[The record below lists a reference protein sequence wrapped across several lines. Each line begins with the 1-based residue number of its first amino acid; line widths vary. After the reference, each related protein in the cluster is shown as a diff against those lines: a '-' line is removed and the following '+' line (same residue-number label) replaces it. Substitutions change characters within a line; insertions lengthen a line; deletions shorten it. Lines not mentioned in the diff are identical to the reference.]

1 MVNIK
6 LKSVLI
12 LIVLSVIWG
21 SSFILMKEG
30 LKAYSPEVVAALRIT
45 IAAVVFLPYLLT
57 KLKQITKLKYIILF
71 ALLEVGI
78 PPFLYTFAQTVIDS
92 STAGILNS
100 LVPLFTLITGAIIFG
115 VRVTLL
121 KTAGVL
127 IGLSGAVFL
136 VLFAPGSADV
146 INFSNAFGFLIVLAT
161 LMYGLGGNILKEY
174 LQDVSSMVIT
184 ATSFVCMGIPAGLFL
199 LTTDVMSL
207 PLSDPANLRAFA
219 AIATLSIVGSALA
232 IVLFNVVIK
241 QSDALFASSV
251 TYLIPFVA
259 IFWGVLDGEAI
270 GYVHAVSLLIILSGI
285 YLSNKGTFDKNP
297 VK

>member
-1 MVNIK
+1 MAKNK
-6 LKSVLI
+6 LKALLI
-12 LIVLSVIWG
+12 LILLSVIWG

-45 IAAVVFLPYLLT
+45 IAAVVFLPYLLPR
-57 KLKQITKLKYIILF
+57 LRQITRLKYILIF
-71 ALLEVGI
+71 ALVEVGI
-78 PPFLYTFAQTVIDS
+78 PPFLYTFAQTVVDS

-115 VRVTLL
+115 LRVTIS

-127 IGLSGAVFL
+127 IGLIGAVFL
-136 VLFAPGSADV
+136 VLFRPGSAHMID
-146 INFSNAFGFLIVLAT
+146 FSYAFGFLIVLAT
-161 LMYGLGGNILKEY
+161 FMYGLGGNILKEY
-174 LQDVSSMVIT
+174 LQDVSSMVIA

-199 LTTDVMSL
+199 LTTDVMSV

-219 AIATLSIVGSALA
+219 AIAILSIIGSALA

-241 QSDALFASSV
+241 QSNALFASSV

-259 IFWGVLDGEAI
+259 IFWGALDGEAI
-270 GYVHAVSLLIILSGI
+270 GYVHFISLVVILSGI
-285 YLSNKGTFDKNP
+285 YLSNKGTFDEQTAK
-297 VK
+297 